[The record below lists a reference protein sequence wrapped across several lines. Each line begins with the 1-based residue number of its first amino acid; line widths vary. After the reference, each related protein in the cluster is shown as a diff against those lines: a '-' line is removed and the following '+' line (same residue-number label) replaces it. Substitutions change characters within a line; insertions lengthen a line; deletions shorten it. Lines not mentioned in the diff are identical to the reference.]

1 MTDTQNS
8 FTVGQIVKITGGKH
22 AKTLDDEVSK
32 CIITSI
38 KSTFCEVTIF
48 KRDDAEDP
56 GTKIQCHRKFL
67 EGAVEQLPPSTLT
80 KSAPTPFED
89 PAPGEVFEMPDAS
102 DCVPVTEADMETIN
116 RERTADIQEQVRE
129 VAQDVVE
136 EVMNDNCDI
145 GVLRARIGEL
155 ETDCASYRD
164 MLLGCQNEL
173 AFMRTQTAPTEDE
186 RKKRNETIINCI
198 NLLCRLQV

>member
-67 EGAVEQLPPSTLT
+67 EGAVEQLPPSTLA
-80 KSAPTPFED
+80 KSVEVAVDEPV
-89 PAPGEVFEMPDAS
+89 GEVFEMPDAS
-102 DCVPVTEADMETIN
+102 DCVPVTESVMETIN
-116 RERTADIQEQVRE
+116 RERSADISEQVRE